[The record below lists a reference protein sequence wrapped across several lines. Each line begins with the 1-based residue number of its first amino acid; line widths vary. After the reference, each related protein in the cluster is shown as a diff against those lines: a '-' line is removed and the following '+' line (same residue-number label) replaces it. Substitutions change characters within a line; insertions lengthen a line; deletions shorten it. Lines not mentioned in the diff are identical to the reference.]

1 MAYQIT
7 YKNHITPQEYI
18 TGNSRWY
25 LDSDC
30 GRKLTGSAIVTVSS
44 RTYDSSLTVTN
55 TPSVSLT
62 SSQNFIYIKNTGGG
76 SADDVLVSLD
86 GGTTYYIVL
95 SEGESL
101 ATKIATTAS
110 VKVKCDT
117 GNDSTV
123 EHLKGT

>member
-1 MAYQIT
+1 MATYQIT

-18 TGNSRWY
+18 TENTRWY

-30 GRKLTGSAIVTVSS
+30 GRKLTGSAVVTVSS
-44 RTYDSSLTVTN
+44 RAYTSSLAVTA
-55 TPSVSLT
+55 TPSASLT
-62 SSQNFIYIKNTGGG
+62 STQDFIYIKNTGGG

-86 GGTTYYIVL
+86 NGTTYYIVL
-95 SEGESL
+95 SDGESL

-117 GNDSTV
+117 GDSTI
-123 EHLKGT
+123 EYLKGT

>member
-1 MAYQIT
+1 MAYQII

-18 TGNSRWY
+18 TKNSRWY

-44 RTYDSSLTVTN
+44 RTYVSSLAVTA
-55 TPSVSLT
+55 TPSSSLT
-62 SSQNFIYIKNTGGG
+62 SSQDFIYIKNTGGG

-86 GGTTYYIVL
+86 GGTKYYIVL
-95 SEGESL
+95 SDGESL

-123 EHLKGT
+123 EYLKGT

>member
-18 TGNSRWY
+18 TENSRWY

-30 GRKLTGSAIVTVSS
+30 GRRMTGSVIVTVSS
-44 RTYDSSLTVTN
+44 RTYVSSLAVTA
-55 TPSVSLT
+55 TPSASLT
-62 SSQNFIYIKNTGGG
+62 TTQDFIYIKNTGGG
-76 SADDVLVSLD
+76 SADDVLISLD
-86 GGTTYYIVL
+86 GGTKYYIVL
-95 SEGESL
+95 SDGESL

-123 EHLKGT
+123 EYLKGT

>member
-7 YKNHITPQEYI
+7 YKNHITPQEHI
-18 TGNSRWY
+18 DANSRWY

-30 GRKLTGSAIVTVSS
+30 GRRMTGSAIVTVSS
-44 RTYDSSLTVTN
+44 RTYVSSLAVTA
-55 TPSVSLT
+55 TPSASLT
-62 SSQNFIYIKNTGGG
+62 TTQDFIYIKNTGGG
-76 SADDVLVSLD
+76 SADDVLISLD
-86 GGTTYYIVL
+86 GGTKYYIVL
-95 SEGESL
+95 SDGESL

-123 EHLKGT
+123 EYLKGT